1 MHARRRLPAVPQ
13 LLARLA
19 MPLVL
24 TALLVGVFPSATVSS
39 FEAAVLP
46 SSPAA
51 PAPAPVHAPAPRP
64 TAPRADHV
72 VVLGDSVAAGS
83 RCGCPPYATL
93 LASGLARRTG
103 GTVSLV
109 NVGTR
114 GLTSSG
120 LLGQLGTASVR
131 RTLRSATVVTVTVG
145 ANDFSEGSAA
155 DSDCAPPDGCY
166 AAPLTAMSAHVRTA
180 LAQIAG
186 LVPRSA
192 RVLVTGYWN
201 VFLDGEVGRAQGAAY
216 VAGSDA
222 LTRRVNSALQAEA
235 AAAHDTYV
243 DEYGPFESR
252 PLSSLTALLAPD
264 GDHPS
269 AAGHALIASLLLRA
283 LSQPPAR

>member
-1 MHARRRLPAVPQ
+1 MPQ

-19 MPLVL
+19 LPLLL
-24 TALLVGVFPSATVSS
+24 TGLLVGVFPSATVSS

-46 SSPAA
+46 PAPSA
-51 PAPAPVHAPAPRP
+51 PAPLPSARP
-64 TAPRADHV
+64 SATRPPAPRADHV

-83 RCGCPPYATL
+83 RCACPPYATL

-131 RTLRSATVVTVTVG
+131 RALRSATVVTVTVG

-155 DSDCAPPDGCY
+155 DSDCAAPDGCY
-166 AAPLTAMSAHVRTA
+166 AAPLAAMSAHVGTA

-186 LVPRSA
+186 LVPRGA

-201 VFLDGEVGRAQGAAY
+201 VFLDGAVGRAQGAAY

-235 AAAHDTYV
+235 TAAHATYV
-243 DEYGPFESR
+243 DEYGPFEAR

-283 LSQPPAR
+283 LSQPPVR

>member
-1 MHARRRLPAVPQ
+1 MSTHARRRLPAVPQ

-19 MPLVL
+19 LPLLL

-46 SSPAA
+46 SAPAT
-51 PAPAPVHAPAPRP
+51 PAPAPSPRP

-83 RCGCPPYATL
+83 ECGCTPYATL
-93 LASGLARRTG
+93 LASGLARRTR

-114 GLTSSG
+114 GLTSDG

-145 ANDFSEGSAA
+145 ANDFSEGSAG
-155 DSDCAPPDGCY
+155 DSDCVSPDGCY
-166 AAPLTAMSAHVRTA
+166 AAPLAAMSAHVRTA
-180 LAQIAG
+180 LAQIDA
-186 LVPRSA
+186 LVPRRA

-252 PLSSLTALLAPD
+252 PLASLTALLAPD

-283 LSQPPAR
+283 LPQPPAR

>member
-1 MHARRRLPAVPQ
+1 MSTHARRRLTTLPQ

-19 MPLVL
+19 TPLLL
-24 TALLVGVFPSATVSS
+24 TGLLVGVFPSATVSS

-46 SSPAA
+46 PPPAA
-51 PAPAPVHAPAPRP
+51 PAPVPSPRP

-93 LASGLARRTG
+93 LASGLTRRTG
-103 GTVSLV
+103 GSVSLV

-155 DSDCAPPDGCY
+155 DSDCAAPDGCY
-166 AAPLTAMSAHVRTA
+166 AAPLAAMSAHVRTA

-186 LVPRSA
+186 LVPRGA

-252 PLSSLTALLAPD
+252 PLSSLTALLAAD
-264 GDHPS
+264 G
-269 AAGHALIASLLLRA
+269 
-283 LSQPPAR
+283 